1 MNDRRR
7 SERIPVAQE
16 VVGRVKAT
24 VPARIV
30 DVSRH
35 GMQVEIPAALRP
47 SVACDICIQAP
58 DGELKVKAK
67 VQRCRA
73 RALTP
78 SENGEKFLVYRAGM
92 EFIEMD
98 DETWRRF
105 EKLLGFPGSS
115 RESGEGPSGGGTRRK
130 GPVRIRVDSEFI
142 RKHLE

>member
-7 SERIPVAQE
+7 SERIPVVRE

-30 DVSRH
+30 DISRH

-47 SVACDICIQAP
+47 TVACDICIQAP
-58 DGELKVKAK
+58 GGELKVRAR

-78 SENGEKFLVYRAGM
+78 SENGEKLLVYRAGM
-92 EFIEMD
+92 EFIGMD
-98 DETWRRF
+98 EATWHRF
-105 EKLLGFPGSS
+105 TELL
-115 RESGEGPSGGGTRRK
+115 GPSGAPEDAGDGSGKGQKRRR
-130 GPVRIRVDSEFI
+130 GPIRIKVDSEFI